1 MDHSFTYRNTPG
13 DYWRFYM
20 SNIYHQWTAVV
31 NIVFTFAVLALII
44 ARFRDASSVFQA
56 LMILALLIFPVFQP
70 LAIYLRSR
78 KQALAI
84 TVDTTL
90 TFDEGGFGIRVR
102 DHRQRILWKDFHGA
116 LLRADLI
123 VLMPDEI
130 HAYLL
135 PDRVTGE
142 KKESLIADLK
152 RVLPASVN
160 RLK

>member
-1 MDHSFTYRNTPG
+1 MKYRYTYRNTPG

-20 SNIYHQWTAVV
+20 SNIYHQWTAVINV
-31 NIVFTFAVLALII
+31 VFTAAILALII
-44 ARFRDASSVFQA
+44 ARFREAHPVFQA
-56 LMILALLIFPVFQP
+56 LMLFALLIFPVFQP
-70 LAIYLRSR
+70 LAIYLRAR

-84 TVDTTL
+84 KVDTTL
-90 TFDEGGFGIRVR
+90 TFEESGFGILVKT
-102 DHRQRILWKDFHGA
+102 HRQQIAWKDFHGVTR
-116 LLRADLI
+116 RADLI

-142 KKESLIADLK
+142 ERTALLTDMK
-152 RVLPASVN
+152 RVLPAQAN